1 MGQGSGGWLLTIVI
15 SMLMSLVMGLSLVW
29 INIDRMNVTYRL
41 RALEADRESRVN
53 LKAKLEVERDRLLS
67 PYELGRKAAAY
78 GMKDARPGQI
88 RRIEE
93 AGR

>member
-15 SMLMSLVMGLSLVW
+15 SVLMSLVMGLSLVW